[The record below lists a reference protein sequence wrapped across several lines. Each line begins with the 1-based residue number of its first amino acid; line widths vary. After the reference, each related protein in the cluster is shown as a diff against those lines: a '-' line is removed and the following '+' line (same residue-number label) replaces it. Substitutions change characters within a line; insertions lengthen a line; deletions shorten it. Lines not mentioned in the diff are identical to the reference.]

1 LNWLEYYANPINQRA
16 LDIFN
21 LEINKK
27 KRHKPVRVLIREI
40 PNLLQTL
47 KPCWMMSPLSVSQL
61 LNTEGEID
69 NELIDKTFRFDLII
83 FDEASQIRTEDA
95 IPAIYRGKQLIL
107 AGDTNQLPP
116 TNFFNSF
123 ANEEDDDDDTEK
135 RNFESVLDECAVFL
149 PKKDLVWHYRSK
161 HEDLIQFSN
170 HYIYDGQLITFPSP
184 VKQSEEFG
192 VHFELVPDGKFEKG
206 ARFNKKE
213 ARTVAEAIVN
223 HYSGP
228 YRHYSLG
235 VIAFSEA
242 QQMAIERE
250 LLNVLRKDA
259 EISEAIIAN
268 DLFIKNLENVQ
279 GDERDFIFF
288 SVGYARDKKGNLSH
302 NFGPLNREGGHRRL
316 NVAITRARNKIKIF
330 SSISSADIDLSRSNA
345 RGVRMLKE
353 YLKYAETQFLSTAK
367 AYLKTSLNESGDIH
381 KIIAKALEAK
391 GFIVDQFLGSSAYKV
406 DLAVRDRENPEHY
419 SLGIELDGYFYK
431 SAKSIRDRERLR
443 KQIMQ
448 SLGWNVCK
456 VWSRDWV
463 KNPDAETEKILNQLN
478 SHSSII

>member
-1 LNWLEYYANPINQRA
+1 
-16 LDIFN
+16 
-21 LEINKK
+21 
-27 KRHKPVRVLIREI
+27 
-40 PNLLQTL
+40 
-47 KPCWMMSPLSVSQL
+47 
-61 LNTEGEID
+61 
-69 NELIDKTFRFDLII
+69 
-83 FDEASQIRTEDA
+83 
-95 IPAIYRGKQLIL
+95 
-107 AGDTNQLPP
+107 
-116 TNFFNSF
+116 
-123 ANEEDDDDDTEK
+123 
-135 RNFESVLDECAVFL
+135 
-149 PKKDLVWHYRSK
+149 
-161 HEDLIQFSN
+161 
-170 HYIYDGQLITFPSP
+170 
-184 VKQSEEFG
+184 
-192 VHFELVPDGKFEKG
+192 
-206 ARFNKKE
+206 
-213 ARTVAEAIVN
+213 
-223 HYSGP
+223 
-228 YRHYSLG
+228 
-235 VIAFSEA
+235 
-242 QQMAIERE
+242 MAIERE